1 MLQFNETTANLNYS
15 ATAIPWIAYVSCD
28 SAIQTATVPSAV
40 NTTASPANTTST
52 AANETTPA
60 FNLLQQ
66 AQDLGAAAVLL
77 FSSRAQVRPDKT
89 DVAVPLLGPWADLS
103 YLSPPKRAV
112 LHVERDLVLRK
123 RFDGG
128 ERHLADFF
136 TGCDKLDRSDL
147 LDRIAAGGQYHFAT
161 VRVRRLILERSNR
174 SPWIGSD

>member
-28 SAIQTATVPSAV
+28 SAIQTATVPLAV
-40 NTTASPANTTST
+40 NTTASLANTTST
-52 AANETTPA
+52 AANETAPA

-103 YLSPPKRAV
+103 YLSPPNAQSCTLNATLFSGNASTAANGTSPTSSQGATNLTVPIFSTGSQQVANIISQQFGCAV
-112 LHVERDLVLRK
+112 
-123 RFDGG
+123 
-128 ERHLADFF
+128 
-136 TGCDKLDRSDL
+136 
-147 LDRIAAGGQYHFAT
+147 
-161 VRVRRLILERSNR
+161 
-174 SPWIGSD
+174 